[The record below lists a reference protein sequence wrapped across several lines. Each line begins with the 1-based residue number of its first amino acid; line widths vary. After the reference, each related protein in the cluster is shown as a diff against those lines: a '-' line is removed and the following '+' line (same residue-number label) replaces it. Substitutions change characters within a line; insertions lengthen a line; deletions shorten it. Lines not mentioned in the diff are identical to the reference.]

1 MTTEMIDTPVIVE
14 YTAAQLQVLAN
25 IWAKAK
31 TQTLNRRPRLDGT
44 PGVGYVTTISREFVG
59 TQDQR
64 SVAALLANE
73 TLVPHY
79 KNYFKIVMAEGT
91 ELPAPVVE
99 VQG

>member
-1 MTTEMIDTPVIVE
+1 MTTQAIETPTAIVF
-14 YTAAQLQVLAN
+14 TPAQLQVLAN

-31 TQTLNRRPRLDGT
+31 TQTLNRRPRRDGT
-44 PGVGYVTTISREFVG
+44 PGVGYVTTVSREFVG